1 MGNRNRVVSSVRWAI
16 VESGLN
22 AVTGLLSTLTIG
34 HFIQPQE
41 LGRAGA
47 AMAVIGLVEIA
58 ASFGIGEALVRSRS
72 FHTTLTDSAYTGLI
86 LISLLGAA
94 VCMALAW
101 PIAALYHDSSV
112 GVLIGVGSLLL
123 PLGSIDAVPIAIL
136 TRKMRIDVL
145 AKRGILSK
153 MAVVVVGSTMAYAGI
168 GAWSILG
175 GALAGSGLATVCLF
189 GSIGRWPRLRL
200 RWPEFRGLMAFGGP
214 ISLEIL
220 LWTVTSRVFGL
231 LFGAF
236 HGLEALGYLQFA
248 QRLIDE
254 LALLIQNFTLRFGL
268 SYFARVE
275 RTGGDISAAFLL
287 GTKIITFVGAP
298 VLLGF
303 AAVSPDVL
311 TAIIGAR
318 WLPSLPYLAVAAL
331 SWSTVVPT
339 ILVSPA
345 LRARGHQAALVI
357 ISAIS
362 CTLALLACVLTQR
375 AGVGLSAV
383 ALGARHFI
391 ILPTALWMA
400 HRYLRIS
407 VGHYLA
413 AFTFPIGWAL
423 AMAAVVWQFQHSA
436 TEFTPLMRL
445 LVGILGGA
453 LFYMLPMLTLERTIM
468 HSVKPFVTGS
478 S

>member
-153 MAVVVVGSTMAYAGI
+153 MAVVVVGSTMAYAGF

-254 LALLIQNFTLRFGL
+254 LALLIQNFT
-268 SYFARVE
+268 
-275 RTGGDISAAFLL
+275 SALW
-287 GTKIITFVGAP
+287 P
-298 VLLGF
+298 VLLRPRRTHRRRHFGRLPARHQDNNLCRCARAARLRRSVAGCSNGDHWRAL
-303 AAVSPDVL
+303 AAVAPVSCRG
-311 TAIIGAR
+311 GAELEHGGADHFGKSR
-318 WLPSLPYLAVAAL
+318 PARTGPSGGL
-331 SWSTVVPT
+331 
-339 ILVSPA
+339 
-345 LRARGHQAALVI
+345 GHT
-357 ISAIS
+357 ISAVS

-407 VGHYLA
+407 VGRYLA

-423 AMAAVVWQFQHSA
+423 AMAAVVWQFQY
-436 TEFTPLMRL
+436 TVL
-445 LVGILGGA
+445 L
-453 LFYMLPMLTLERTIM
+453 
-468 HSVKPFVTGS
+468 S
-478 S
+478 SRRSCAS